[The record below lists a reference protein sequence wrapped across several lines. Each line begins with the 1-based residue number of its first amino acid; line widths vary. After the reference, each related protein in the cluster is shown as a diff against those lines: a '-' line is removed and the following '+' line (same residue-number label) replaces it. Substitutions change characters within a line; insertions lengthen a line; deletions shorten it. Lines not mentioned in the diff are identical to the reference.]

1 LNLFTTVVKTFLL
14 YQLMPVAIEDLRV
27 RLVIPPRVGSFKA
40 LIYAF
45 NDPLAPFMT
54 LLHTVDQIRLKDQLV
69 VNVNVSNAATAKY
82 IGLYTITDYD
92 TTVLSYFNV
101 NSVPSIWR
109 HDQSGRTNNFFGVQY
124 DSMLDLVF
132 NVQAGQVRIFNSL
145 GVMSETA
152 WSVESFV
159 TSDRQISMLSAENF
173 ELRDGIYS
181 ATIMRDIL
189 TPQEALPDPV
199 NNTPLTHGTKLTG
212 VSIRMVL
219 RNSETLRQIELRAVY
234 MGSDELAGNL
244 LAKK

>member
-1 LNLFTTVVKTFLL
+1 
-14 YQLMPVAIEDLRV
+14 
-27 RLVIPPRVGSFKA
+27 
-40 LIYAF
+40 
-45 NDPLAPFMT
+45 
-54 LLHTVDQIRLKDQLV
+54 
-69 VNVNVSNAATAKY
+69 
-82 IGLYTITDYD
+82 
-92 TTVLSYFNV
+92 
-101 NSVPSIWR
+101 
-109 HDQSGRTNNFFGVQY
+109 
-124 DSMLDLVF
+124 MLDLVF